1 VARFIALTEIPS
13 FIKQAHPPALQSEF
27 STVSFDSSARGDF
40 SSGGELSGGRVQ
52 LPRAPTST
60 CGRKVEEVRILLAK
74 DNVINQRVA
83 LGQLEKLN
91 YTANAVAD
99 GLEVL
104 RSLEQIPYRIILMD
118 CQMPE
123 MDGYEATR
131 AIRKREQSIERP
143 CPWKSP
149 VYIIAMTANA
159 LPHDREKCLAVGMD
173 DYLSKPVQPSELLAA
188 LERWKRA
195 VQN

>member
-1 VARFIALTEIPS
+1 
-13 FIKQAHPPALQSEF
+13 
-27 STVSFDSSARGDF
+27 
-40 SSGGELSGGRVQ
+40 
-52 LPRAPTST
+52 
-60 CGRKVEEVRILLAK
+60 
-74 DNVINQRVA
+74 
-83 LGQLEKLN
+83 
-91 YTANAVAD
+91 
-99 GLEVL
+99 
-104 RSLEQIPYRIILMD
+104 
-118 CQMPE
+118 MPE

-159 LPHDREKCLAVGMD
+159 LPHDREKCIAVGMD